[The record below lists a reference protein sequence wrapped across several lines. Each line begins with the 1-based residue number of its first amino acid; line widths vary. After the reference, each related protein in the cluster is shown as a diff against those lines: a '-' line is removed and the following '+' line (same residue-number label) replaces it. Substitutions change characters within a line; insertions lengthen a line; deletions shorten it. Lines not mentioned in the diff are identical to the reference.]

1 MTRGEPGESA
11 GASSVQGPVP
21 LGAERPGDD
30 PWAVNAMAQP
40 RRIDLLSVIPL
51 VAIVAL
57 LVLVGTLV
65 WLVNRTD
72 AERARTKLATDAL
85 WVEQTLRFQLAVD
98 EDMAIRMAL
107 DEIGGTARDLSETR
121 ARLHV
126 AGNPEVVSVVWFD
139 ATGQMSHAVPGRSA
153 PTDPQLVAQM
163 MANGVIS
170 TRPVYGKIAGDHV
183 TFAVRPQENG
193 VLVAVT
199 ISLPLL
205 LERHIPWWIAEQYAV
220 RLMGEDDRV
229 LAERAQRPPVPGV
242 PGHSISFDPPLHG
255 SVLSIAPYAAP
266 AAFANTLIVATI
278 GGLAAFAIMA
288 LLALYRN
295 ASRRRHAELRLRGEM
310 AFRRSM
316 EDSLTVGLR
325 AKDHDGRILYVN
337 QAFCNLVGW
346 PAEDLIGRPMP
357 MPYWAPDR
365 LEETLARQ
373 AALNAGGAEPQ
384 AFETR
389 FCSRDGVDIDV
400 QVYEAPLIDA
410 QGKHRG
416 WMGSVIDITE
426 TKKAARLARAQD
438 ESLARTGRLVTLGE
452 MASTL
457 AHELN
462 QPLSA
467 IASYAAGG
475 MNLMQQERPDMGLLR
490 QAFEKMQIQARRA
503 GQIIRG
509 IQDFVKKREPRFSTV
524 QLADVV
530 HETLS
535 FLAADA
541 RENRVKLVADLE
553 EVAPVMADRILL
565 EQVLINLI
573 RNGMEAMTAAP
584 QRGDQLTVRLFS
596 RPDGKAVIEV
606 ADQGPGIAPDIRDR
620 LFDAFTSS
628 KAEGMGMG
636 LNICRSIIELHRG
649 QLTHRDG
656 PTGGTVFSV
665 VLPEGQTRVE
675 RAAE

>member
-1 MTRGEPGESA
+1 VSPEEQGQKA
-11 GASSVQGPVP
+11 GIQPDAGRSGQ
-21 LGAERPGDD
+21 D
-30 PWAVNAMAQP
+30 PWTVDPLLSP
-40 RRIDLLSVIPL
+40 RRIDLLSLIPL

-72 AERARTKLATDAL
+72 TDRARTKLATDAL
-85 WVEQTLRFQLAVD
+85 WVEQTLRFQLSVD
-98 EDMAIRMAL
+98 EDMAVRMAL
-107 DEIGGTARDLSETR
+107 DDLGGTATDLLETR
-121 ARLHV
+121 ARLHI
-126 AGNPEVVSVVWFD
+126 AANPEVLSVIWYD
-139 ATGQMSHAVPGRSA
+139 RAGQTTHAVPGLTA
-153 PTDPQLVAQM
+153 PSDPALVAQM
-163 MANGVIS
+163 LSTGAIS
-170 TRPVYGKIAGDHV
+170 TRPVYGQVANDSV
-183 TFAVRPQENG
+183 TFAMRPEDASG
-193 VLVAVT
+193 VVTVT

-220 RLMGEDDRV
+220 QLLDNGGKT
-229 LAERAQRPPVPGV
+229 LAERARRAPDAATPA
-242 PGHSISFDPPLHG
+242 HSISFDPPLRG
-255 SVLSIAPYAAP
+255 SVLRIAPYAPP

-278 GGLAAFAIMA
+278 AGLAAFAILA

-295 ASRRRHAELRLRGEM
+295 ANRRREAEMRLRSEM

-325 AKDHDGRILYVN
+325 AKDHQGRVLYVN
-337 QAFCNLVGW
+337 SAFCNLVGW
-346 PAEDLIGRPMP
+346 PASELIGHGPP
-357 MPYWAPDR
+357 MPYWDPDR
-365 LEETLARQ
+365 IEETLIRQ
-373 AALNAGGAEPQ
+373 RALATGGAAPQ
-384 AFETR
+384 AFETHFR
-389 FCSRDGVDIDV
+389 RKDGSEIDV

-410 QGKHRG
+410 QGAHRG

-426 TKKAARLARAQD
+426 AKQAARLARAQD

-475 MNLMQQERPDMGLLR
+475 LNLMQQGSPDPAMLH
-490 QAFEKMQIQARRA
+490 QAFEKMQVQARRA

-509 IQDFVKKREPRFSTV
+509 IQDFVKKREPRFSPV
-524 QLADVV
+524 HLADVI
-530 HETLS
+530 HETLG

-541 RENRVKLVADLE
+541 RENRVRLVDELA
-553 EVAPVMADRILL
+553 EVPPVLADRILL

-573 RNGMEAMTAAP
+573 RNGMEAMA
-584 QRGDQLTVRLFS
+584 QDRRDGDKLTVSLART
-596 RPDGKAVIEV
+596 PQGAVVIEV
-606 ADQGPGIAPDIRDR
+606 ADQGPGIAPEIAGR
-620 LFDAFTSS
+620 LFDAFSSS

-636 LNICRSIIELHRG
+636 LNICRSIIELHHG
-649 QLTHRDG
+649 QLTHRPG

-665 VLPEGQTRVE
+665 TLPEMHPETQK
-675 RAAE
+675 AAE